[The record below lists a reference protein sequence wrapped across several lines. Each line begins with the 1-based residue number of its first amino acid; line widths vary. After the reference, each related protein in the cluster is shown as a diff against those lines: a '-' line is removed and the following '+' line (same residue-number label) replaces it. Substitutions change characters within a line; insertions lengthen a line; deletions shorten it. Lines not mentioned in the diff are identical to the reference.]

1 MLHTFTY
8 IHELL
13 TLTAF
18 HIPKYHQQ
26 PCVFQNDRK
35 QNINIYLYI
44 VYLPRNS
51 TAWTNL
57 ELSCTLIT
65 MKQLHAIQNNNLCTL
80 QKVGHASQKTL
91 KKTTE
96 WAWHG
101 KLCISE
107 ISSKLWKETFTT
119 RKSITLHSTYILTLW
134 HCTIHTKLEIA
145 L

>member
-1 MLHTFTY
+1 MTWIHILMYIFTDIMTMLHTFTY
-8 IHELL
+8 ILELL

-51 TAWTNL
+51 TAWTDL

-65 MKQLHAIQNNNLCTL
+65 MKQLHAIQNINLCTL
-80 QKVGHASQKTL
+80 QKVNIKENYRMSMTWQAVHFRIKLKTL
-91 KKTTE
+91 E
-96 WAWHG
+96 RNLYNA
-101 KLCISE
+101 
-107 ISSKLWKETFTT
+107 
-119 RKSITLHSTYILTLW
+119 
-134 HCTIHTKLEIA
+134 
-145 L
+145 